1 MTDADEQSRKFQ
13 FEAATQGAGFCFA
26 LDTTLIEISGTD
38 RASFLHNLCTA
49 DIKSLPVGEGCELF
63 FTDVR
68 GRTIGYGWVVA
79 ENDSLVV
86 ASAPGQA
93 DTILSHLD
101 RYLIREDVQ
110 LFDRTAVW
118 QQAVLCGERA
128 EAIVENEWNIRLG
141 PLEFSHAHG
150 TIGTIDMHCGRIPFY
165 GVPGFTIRT
174 ARDDRETVAAQLELC
189 AEECDASILEFL
201 RIRAGTPRF
210 GVDITDAN
218 LPQEIDRDRQ
228 AISFNKGCY
237 LGQETVARIDALG
250 QVQQLLRRLQIHTE
264 DAIPSPGTM
273 IEHEEKSVGRIT
285 SAIRSPA
292 DAHVFALGFVRRPQ
306 ANPGTRLH
314 CSCGDV
320 DVIE

>member
-1 MTDADEQSRKFQ
+1 MTDAAEQSQKLQ
-13 FEAATQGAGFCFA
+13 FEAATQGAGFCLS
-26 LDTTLIEISGTD
+26 LDATLIEISGTD

-86 ASAPGQA
+86 ATAPGQA

-110 LFDRTAVW
+110 LVDRTALW

-128 EAIVENEWNIRLG
+128 EAIVENEWNILLG
-141 PLEFSHAHG
+141 SSEFSHAHG
-150 TIGTIDMHCGRIPFY
+150 TIGTIDLHCGRIPFY

-174 ARDDRETVAAQLELC
+174 ARDDRETVAAQLASC
-189 AEECDASILEFL
+189 AAECDASILEFL
-201 RIRAGTPRF
+201 RIRSGTPRF
-210 GVDITDAN
+210 GEDITDAN
-218 LPQEIDRDRQ
+218 LPQEIDRDPQ

-264 DAIPSPGTM
+264 NAIPSPGTT

-292 DAHVFALGFVRRPQ
+292 DARVFALGFVRRPQ
-306 ANPGTRLH
+306 ANAGTRLR

-320 DVIE
+320 DVLE

>member
-1 MTDADEQSRKFQ
+1 MKDTDEQSRKFQ

-79 ENDSLVV
+79 ESDSLVV
-86 ASAPGQA
+86 ATEPGQA
-93 DTILSHLD
+93 DTILAHLD
-101 RYLIREDVQ
+101 RYLIRENVQ
-110 LFDRTAVW
+110 LFDRTALW
-118 QQAVLCGERA
+118 QQVILCGERA
-128 EAIVENEWNIRLG
+128 EAIVENEWNIQLG
-141 PLEFSHAHG
+141 ASDFSHAHG
-150 TIGTIDMHCGRIPFY
+150 TIESIDMHCGRIPFY

-174 ARDDRETVAAQLELC
+174 ACDDRETVAAQLESH
-189 AEECDASILEFL
+189 AVECDASIFEFL

-250 QVQQLLRRLQIHTE
+250 QVQKLFRRLQIHTE
-264 DAIPSPGTM
+264 DAIPSPGTN